1 MPRAWQKERRLKP
14 NAARVLPF
22 TSIQSV
28 HVVPESRFPCAF
40 EITVLA
46 SEPLLLRASCPIE
59 RDECVVHVVVWWCGL
74 VRDSHHWVES
84 SQMGEGHRAGHP
96 AEDSGGGDSA
106 ERVAWLRGAWVAVLL
121 PRCNPPC
128 AHPLLTTARASQARK
143 LLPHRRARRLRL
155 TFEDLYGVPINR
167 QQDAARAIQ
176 RVAFRTKVVRAGMG
190 VVCASVAVA
199 VAVAQPDPCGC
210 VACCRYLPEL
220 CAASCPPGML
230 SHRHVRGDVVSWLTH
245 PS

>member
-14 NAARVLPF
+14 DAARVLPF

-59 RDECVVHVVVWWCGL
+59 RDECVVKYGGVVAWCL
-74 VRDSHHWVES
+74 VRDSHRWVES
-84 SQMGEGHRAGHP
+84 SRRWVKAIALVIPQKTLAVVTVQ
-96 AEDSGGGDSA
+96 SA
-106 ERVAWLRGAWVAVLL
+106 WRGYVVRGWACCYHDAT
-121 PRCNPPC
+121 PPC
-128 AHPLLTTARASQARK
+128 AHPWLTTAHASQARK

-176 RVAFRTKVVRAGMG
+176 RVAFRTKVVRAGVG

-199 VAVAQPDPCGC
+199 VA
-210 VACCRYLPEL
+210 
-220 CAASCPPGML
+220 
-230 SHRHVRGDVVSWLTH
+230 
-245 PS
+245 